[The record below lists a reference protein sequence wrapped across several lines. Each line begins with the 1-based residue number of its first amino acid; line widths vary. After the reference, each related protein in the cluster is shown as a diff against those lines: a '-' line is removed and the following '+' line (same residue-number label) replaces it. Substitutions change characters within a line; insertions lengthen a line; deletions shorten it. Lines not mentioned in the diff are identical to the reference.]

1 MVCAGLIFGVDLLSM
16 QDAGKTTIVVAFGK
30 LKNECDL
37 KTVWKSVR
45 NKNAIIL
52 KTKAYNF
59 HRARPVHTLCPG
71 TLSRRQS
78 ARKKALKAKHR
89 P

>member
-37 KTVWKSVR
+37 KTV
-45 NKNAIIL
+45 
-52 KTKAYNF
+52 
-59 HRARPVHTLCPG
+59 
-71 TLSRRQS
+71 
-78 ARKKALKAKHR
+78 
-89 P
+89 